1 MNEATTATAPAERAD
16 DVATSAAPEIR
27 DLCDGKRV
35 TLKEAEAAV
44 AALGE
49 GWRLET
55 PHEAFSDI
63 DYSAKNAHGAISRD
77 ENRTPDPYW
86 TCQPYPLYPAAR
98 VVVWF
103 DDGNV
108 NNNND
113 NNRARARAVRVV
125 GQSSVL

>member
-1 MNEATTATAPAERAD
+1 MNEATTAPATAERAD
-16 DVATSAAPEIR
+16 DAALAAAPEIR

-35 TLKEAEAAV
+35 TLAEADAAV

-86 TCQPYPLYPAAR
+86 TCQPYPLNPAAR

-103 DDGNV
+103 DGGV
-108 NNNND
+108 VYLSYYYYY
-113 NNRARARAVRVV
+113 RARARAVRVV
-125 GQSSVL
+125 GQ

>member
-1 MNEATTATAPAERAD
+1 VNEATTAPATAERAD
-16 DVATSAAPEIR
+16 DVALAAAPEIR

-35 TLKEAEAAV
+35 TLAEADAAV

-86 TCQPYPLYPAAR
+86 TCQPYPLGPAAR

-103 DDGNV
+103 DYGYV
-108 NNNND
+108 NYNYD
-113 NNRARARAVRVV
+113 NFRARARAVRVV
-125 GQSSVL
+125 GQ